1 MIHLDGA
8 EVERSAR
15 LCADV
20 TTVLPAAL
28 DRARILLA
36 AEALGG
42 ASQAFADTL
51 DYIKEREQ
59 FGVAIGSFQ
68 ALQHRAAR
76 VFMRVEMARSAV
88 LAAAR
93 TADAADATDED
104 VARMASLAKT
114 VAADAYRSAA
124 EEGVQMHGGVGVTD
138 EYDIG
143 LHLKR
148 ALCVEA
154 TWGDAAWHRRRWAGL
169 AGY

>member
-93 TADAADATDED
+93 TGRMCPHAEGRSSQGSAVPLAWHANLAARCRRLRCTCPPAPRW
-104 VARMASLAKT
+104 V
-114 VAADAYRSAA
+114 
-124 EEGVQMHGGVGVTD
+124 
-138 EYDIG
+138 
-143 LHLKR
+143 
-148 ALCVEA
+148 
-154 TWGDAAWHRRRWAGL
+154 HRRRVRFDAPRLVVSFARRIGEQR
-169 AGY
+169 GPTFVRR